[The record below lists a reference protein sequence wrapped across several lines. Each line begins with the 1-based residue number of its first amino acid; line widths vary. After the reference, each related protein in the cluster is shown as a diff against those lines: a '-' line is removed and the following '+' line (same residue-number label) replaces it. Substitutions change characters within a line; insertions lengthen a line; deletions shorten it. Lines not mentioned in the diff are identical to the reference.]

1 MNPLTI
7 HHSTA
12 RLLIIPSVL
21 SVALK
26 ANVTANTIATARK
39 FVATSVNTVAT

>member
-1 MNPLTI
+1 VFEEHDLNE
-7 HHSTA
+7 
-12 RLLIIPSVL
+12 SVL
-21 SVALK
+21 SVQSVALK